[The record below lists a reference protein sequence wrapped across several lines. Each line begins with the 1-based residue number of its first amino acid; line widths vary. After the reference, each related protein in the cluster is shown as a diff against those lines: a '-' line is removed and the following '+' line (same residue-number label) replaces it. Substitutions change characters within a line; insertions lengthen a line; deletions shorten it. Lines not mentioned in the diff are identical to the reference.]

1 MAAKIYIDKLNLDQ
15 EQKSQIQHI
24 YTTEDIQDHTFFADN
39 ESQQISTAALLAANQ
54 LDFDARESLASRW
67 SIRWRVI
74 SGKGKMVDCQIL
86 YQW

>member
-39 ESQQISTAALLAANQ
+39 ESQQISAAALLAANQ
-54 LDFDARESLASRW
+54 LDFDACESLASRW
-67 SIRWRVI
+67 SI
-74 SGKGKMVDCQIL
+74 K
-86 YQW
+86 